1 MSNVVSVVVSAIEYR
16 VPSECYTRCGCRM
29 VSVVDLVIVVCVVS
43 LMGVRGELNVVR
55 VMMQCRRK

>member
-1 MSNVVSVVVSAIEYR
+1 M
-16 VPSECYTRCGCRM
+16 
-29 VSVVDLVIVVCVVS
+29 SVVDLVIVVCVVS